1 MKKVIILLSLFSLF
15 NKVNSQSSIL
25 VTDLANSSTVAPN
38 AIILESTNASSK
50 TSHVFDIKNNSLTNK
65 SYDIKRYDM
74 ILNSNATS
82 TAEAYFCFAGAC
94 YGSAVMTSITSLTLT
109 AGQSA
114 SQIQGSFNTLT
125 TDLDEASTVGYSLIK
140 YTVINA
146 TNASDSAQ
154 FSIKYNAPSGINDN
168 YLSFAKMDIFP
179 NPAKDNF
186 TIKLNFNKNEKSDVV
201 IFNSIGC
208 EVFSTEVNLTEG
220 ANFVPIKINNLSNG
234 VYFLKI
240 LTHDGS
246 VTKKLI
252 IE

>member
-1 MKKVIILLSLFSLF
+1 MKNIISFLFVF
-15 NKVNSQSSIL
+15 WTTNGFTQSTVMLTRISTSETIA
-25 VTDLANSSTVAPN
+25 ANSIIPVTTTINSTTSFIFDVKN
-38 AIILESTNASSK
+38 IGNTTNNYK
-50 TSHVFDIKNNSLTNK
+50 V
-65 SYDIKRYDM
+65 KRYD
-74 ILNSNATS
+74 IALNSTATE
-82 TAEAYFCFAGAC
+82 TASAYFCFAGAC

-240 LTHDGS
+240 LTQDGS

>member
-38 AIILESTNASSK
+38 AIILESTTASSK

-146 TNASDSAQ
+146 TNASDSTQ

-186 TIKLNFNKNEKSDVV
+186 TVKLNFKKNEKSNVV

-208 EVFSTEVNLTEG
+208 EVFSTEVYLTEG
-220 ANFVPIKINNLSNG
+220 TNFVPININNLNTG

-240 LTHDGS
+240 VTNDGF

-252 IE
+252 ID